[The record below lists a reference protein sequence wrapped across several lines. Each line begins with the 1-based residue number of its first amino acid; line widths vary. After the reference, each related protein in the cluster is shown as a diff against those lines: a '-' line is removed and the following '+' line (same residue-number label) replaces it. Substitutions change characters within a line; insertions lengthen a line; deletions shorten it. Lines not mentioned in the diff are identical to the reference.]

1 MIAKPPHDRK
11 LVLGGVAL
19 TMQREN
25 RHEMEAV
32 NTVRDEIEAVVIDSG
47 YLGGAPFSWVTLAIR
62 YGLKND
68 EAPVYQR
75 VSKKYGD
82 LPLAIEVDCREMVDA
97 PLEEVIVV
105 FKRAT
110 LKALVH
116 AGRKY
121 KRPTGPLEE
130 LLTSL
135 PD

>member
-11 LVLGGVAL
+11 LGLGGVAL
-19 TMQREN
+19 TMQRGI
-25 RHEMEAV
+25 RHDIEAA
-32 NTVRDEIEAVVIDSG
+32 NAVRDEIEAVIIDSG
-47 YLGGAPFSWVTLAIR
+47 YLGGAPFSWVMLIIR

-75 VSKKYGD
+75 VSKKDGN
-82 LPLAIEVDCREMVDA
+82 LPLAIEVDCREMVDV
-97 PLEEVIVV
+97 PLEEVTVV

-110 LKALVH
+110 LRALVH

-130 LLTSL
+130 MLTSI